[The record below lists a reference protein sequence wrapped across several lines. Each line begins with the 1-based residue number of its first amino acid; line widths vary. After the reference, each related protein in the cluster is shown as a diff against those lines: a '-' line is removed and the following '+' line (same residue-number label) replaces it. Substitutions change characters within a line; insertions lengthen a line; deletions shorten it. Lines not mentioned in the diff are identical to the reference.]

1 MKRLSLPLSAADVQ
15 GLRAG
20 EQVLLSG
27 EIFTARD
34 AAHQRM
40 CALLEKG
47 ENLPCDIEGAGIYY
61 VGPTPAAPG
70 RAVGS
75 AGPTT
80 STRMDKFAPKL
91 IERGLRAMIGKG
103 NRSAAVVEAMQRYGC
118 VYFAA
123 IGGAGALLAQ
133 RIKSLEVIAWEELG
147 CEALRRIRVEDF
159 PAIVA
164 IDVHGNNLYTQGP
177 REWQG

>member
-1 MKRLSLPLSAADVQ
+1 MKKMSLPLSAEDVQ
-15 GLRAG
+15 SLHAG
-20 EQVLLSG
+20 DQVLLSG

-34 AAHQRM
+34 VAHRRM
-40 CALLEKG
+40 CERLEQG
-47 ENLPCDIEGAGIYY
+47 EPLPCDLEGAGIYY

-70 RAVGS
+70 KAVGS

-80 STRMDKFAPKL
+80 STRMDKYAPRL
-91 IERGLRAMIGKG
+91 IEQGLRAMIGKG
-103 NRSAAVVEAMQRYGC
+103 NRSAAVIEAMQRCGC

-133 RIKSLEVIAWEELG
+133 RIEKLEVIAWDELG
-147 CEALRRIRVEDF
+147 CEALRRITVRDF

-164 IDVHGNNLYTQGP
+164 IDVHGHNLYEEGP
-177 REWQG
+177 QEFKK

>member
-1 MKRLSLPLSAADVQ
+1 MRRLQLPLSLEDVQ
-15 GLRAG
+15 SLQAG

-27 EIFTARD
+27 ELFTARD
-34 AAHQRM
+34 AAHQRL
-40 CALLEKG
+40 CQLIERG
-47 ENLPCDIEGAGIYY
+47 EELPCDFNGAGVYY

-80 STRMDKFAPKL
+80 STRMDKYAPML

-103 NRSAAVVEAMQRYGC
+103 NRSDKVIEAMQRCGC

-133 RIKSLEVIAWEELG
+133 RIKELEVIAWEELG

-159 PAIVA
+159 PVIVA
-164 IDVHGNNLYTQGP
+164 IDVHGHNLYVEGP
-177 REWQG
+177 QAYKR